1 MGDFVL
7 QESQDPVDLAMG
19 DLPLVDPIAHRLGT
33 DLQEFRD
40 LFDCEEFAINSHGSP
55 PLLKQESDAPNDS
68 W

>member
-1 MGDFVL
+1 MGDFLL
-7 QESQDPVDLAMG
+7 QEPQDTVDFAVR

-40 LFDCEEFAINSHGSP
+40 LFDGEQFALNSHGTP
-55 PLLKQESDAPNDS
+55 PLLKQESNPPNDG